1 MPKKTLYEILQENQL
16 KKDEEFAAKVK
27 ENFKPP
33 KALDEDEMA
42 FFDEVFDHGVLV
54 AEVCS
59 DGVAD

>member
-42 FFDEVFDHGVLV
+42 FDLFG
-54 AEVCS
+54 
-59 DGVAD
+59 